1 MAILEPKPWIT
12 ASFETKQSIVPVVY
26 AGDGFFYQ
34 VTHVNLLPVR
44 FGGERLKYE
53 LRRVYRTT
61 NLSMKWDIPI
71 TLFEYVDLERFVM
84 KYSFRQLE
92 VFLAAA
98 RFQNITRAAESL
110 AMSQSAASS
119 ALKELENQF
128 DIQLFDRVG
137 KRLQLNEL
145 GRLYRPKVEAVLA
158 QATELERAFSK
169 HSEVGAL
176 KVGATLTI
184 GNYLAVGVM
193 AQYMNTPTQPRVSL
207 EVANTSTIARR
218 VKDFELDIGL
228 IEGELQS
235 SELDVLPWRGDQLV
249 IFCSPAHPLAAKKK
263 LSDADLRNAT
273 WIMREEGSGTRQ
285 SFDRGMQGLL
295 PDLNVLLE
303 LEHTEAI
310 KRAVETGL
318 GIGCLSEVAL
328 ADAFNRGSLIRLEP
342 PEHRNFERQ
351 FYFIL
356 HKQKYRSAG
365 IDAWIGLCRALT

>member
-1 MAILEPKPWIT
+1 
-12 ASFETKQSIVPVVY
+12 
-26 AGDGFFYQ
+26 
-34 VTHVNLLPVR
+34 
-44 FGGERLKYE
+44 
-53 LRRVYRTT
+53 
-61 NLSMKWDIPI
+61 
-71 TLFEYVDLERFVM
+71 M

-98 RFQNITRAAESL
+98 HFQNITRAAESL

-119 ALKELENQF
+119 ALKELESQF
-128 DIQLFDRVG
+128 SIQLFDRVG

-145 GRLYRPKVEAVLA
+145 GRLYRPKAESLLA
-158 QATELERAFSK
+158 QATELEQAFSK

-193 AQYMNTPTQPRVSL
+193 AKYMNTPTRPKVSL

-218 VKDFELDIGL
+218 VREFELDIGL

-235 SELDVLPWRGDQLV
+235 PELEVIPWRSDELTV
-249 IFCSPAHPLAAKKK
+249 FCSPSHQLAQQPI
-263 LSDADLRNAT
+263 LSDQDLRDAV
-273 WIMREEGSGTRQ
+273 WIMREPGSGTRQ
-285 SFDRGMQGLL
+285 SFERGMHGLL
-295 PDLNVLLE
+295 PDLNILLE

-310 KRAVETGL
+310 KRAVEANL
-318 GIGCLSEVAL
+318 GIGCLSKVVL
-328 ADAFNRGSLIRLEP
+328 ADAFKRGSLVPLTLP
-342 PEHRNFERQ
+342 DYRNFNRH

-365 IDAWIGLCRALT
+365 IARWMSLCQALPAADTGPL

>member
-1 MAILEPKPWIT
+1 
-12 ASFETKQSIVPVVY
+12 
-26 AGDGFFYQ
+26 
-34 VTHVNLLPVR
+34 
-44 FGGERLKYE
+44 
-53 LRRVYRTT
+53 
-61 NLSMKWDIPI
+61 
-71 TLFEYVDLERFVM
+71 M

-98 RFQNITRAAESL
+98 HFQNITRAAESL
-110 AMSQSAASS
+110 SMSQSAASS

-158 QATELERAFSK
+158 QAKELEQAFSK
-169 HSEVGAL
+169 HTEVGAL

-193 AQYMNTPTQPRVSL
+193 AQYMNTPTRPRVSL

-235 SELDVLPWRGDQLV
+235 PDLDVIPWRGDALV
-249 IFCSPAHPLAAKKK
+249 VFCSPSHPLASKPS
-263 LSDADLRNAT
+263 LTDDDLRNAT
-273 WIMREEGSGTRQ
+273 WIMREPGSGTRQ
-285 SFDRGMQGLL
+285 SFERGMHGLL
-295 PDLNVLLE
+295 SDLNVLLE

-310 KRAVETGL
+310 KRAVEADL
-318 GIGCLSEVAL
+318 GIGCLSEVVL
-328 ADAFNRGSLIRLEP
+328 ADAFRRGSLVPLTV
-342 PEHRNFERQ
+342 PEHRQFDRQ

-365 IDAWIGLCRALT
+365 IDAWIELCRKLG

>member
-1 MAILEPKPWIT
+1 
-12 ASFETKQSIVPVVY
+12 
-26 AGDGFFYQ
+26 
-34 VTHVNLLPVR
+34 
-44 FGGERLKYE
+44 
-53 LRRVYRTT
+53 
-61 NLSMKWDIPI
+61 
-71 TLFEYVDLERFVM
+71 M

-98 RFQNITRAAESL
+98 NFQNITRAAESL

-119 ALKELENQF
+119 ALKELESQF

-145 GRLYRPKVEAVLA
+145 GRLYRPKAESLLA
-158 QATELERAFSK
+158 QATELEQAFSK

-193 AQYMNTPTQPRVSL
+193 AKYMNTPTRPKVSL
-207 EVANTSTIARR
+207 EVANTSSIARR
-218 VKDFELDIGL
+218 VRDFELDIGL

-235 SELDVLPWRGDQLV
+235 PELEVIPWREDELTV
-249 IFCSPAHPLAAKKK
+249 FCSPSHPLARKQA
-263 LSDADLRNAT
+263 LTDEDLRQAV
-273 WIMREEGSGTRQ
+273 WIMREPGSGTRQ
-285 SFDRGMQGLL
+285 SFERGMHGLL
-295 PDLNVLLE
+295 PDLNILLE

-310 KRAVETGL
+310 KRAVEADL
-318 GIGCLSEVAL
+318 GIGCLSKVVL
-328 ADAFNRGSLIRLEP
+328 VDAFKRGSLVPLSVPDYRK
-342 PEHRNFERQ
+342 FDRQ

-365 IDAWIGLCRALT
+365 IARWMSLCQELQPAETGPL

>member
-1 MAILEPKPWIT
+1 M
-12 ASFETKQSIVPVVY
+12 
-26 AGDGFFYQ
+26 
-34 VTHVNLLPVR
+34 R
-44 FGGERLKYE
+44 
-53 LRRVYRTT
+53 
-61 NLSMKWDIPI
+61 
-71 TLFEYVDLERFVM
+71 
-84 KYSFRQLE
+84 YSFRQLE

-98 RFQNITRAAESL
+98 HFQNITRAAESL

-158 QATELERAFSK
+158 QANELEQAFSK

-193 AQYMNTPTQPRVSL
+193 AQYMSTPTHPKVSL
-207 EVANTSTIARR
+207 EVANTRTIAQR
-218 VKDFELDIGL
+218 VSDFELDIGL
-228 IEGELQS
+228 IEGELHS
-235 SELDVLPWRGDQLV
+235 SELEVLPWRDDELV
-249 IFCSPAHPLAAKKK
+249 IFCSPDHPLASKKN
-263 LSDADLRNAT
+263 LTDNDLREAT
-273 WIMREEGSGTRQ
+273 WVMREQGSGTRQ
-285 SFDRGMQGLL
+285 SFERGMHGLL
-295 PDLNVLLE
+295 SDLNILLE

-310 KRAVETGL
+310 KRAVENNL
-318 GIGCLSEVAL
+318 GIGCLSRVVLE
-328 ADAFNRGSLIRLEP
+328 DAFKRGSLIQLAA
-342 PEHRNFERQ
+342 PEHRKFDRQ

-365 IDAWIGLCRALT
+365 IDAWMDLCRQL

>member
-1 MAILEPKPWIT
+1 
-12 ASFETKQSIVPVVY
+12 
-26 AGDGFFYQ
+26 
-34 VTHVNLLPVR
+34 
-44 FGGERLKYE
+44 
-53 LRRVYRTT
+53 
-61 NLSMKWDIPI
+61 
-71 TLFEYVDLERFVM
+71 M

-98 RFQNITRAAESL
+98 HFQNITRAAESL

-128 DIQLFDRVG
+128 NIKLFDRVG

-145 GRLYRPKVEAVLA
+145 GRLYRPKVEAILA
-158 QATELERAFSK
+158 QADELEQAFSQ
-169 HSEVGAL
+169 HTEVGAL

-193 AQYMNTPTQPRVSL
+193 AQYMNTPTRPRVSL

-235 SELDVLPWRGDQLV
+235 EELDVIPWRGDELQV
-249 IFCSPAHPLAAKKK
+249 FCSPEHPLAGKKT
-263 LSDADLRNAT
+263 LSDQDLREAT
-273 WIMREEGSGTRQ
+273 WIMREPGSGTRQ
-285 SFDRGMQGLL
+285 TFDRGMHGLL
-295 PDLNVLLE
+295 PDLNILLE

-310 KRAVETGL
+310 KRAVESNL
-318 GIGCLSEVAL
+318 GIGCLSRVCL
-328 ADAFNRGSLIRLEP
+328 ADAFRRGALVPLEV
-342 PEHRNFERQ
+342 PEHRHFDRQ

-365 IDAWIGLCRALT
+365 IDQWMELCQRSPG